1 MLTINGREVDV
12 TANVDGMNAAAGAAL
27 GVDVFADAYIDSA
40 MWMDTEEEFTA
51 AEYDEYEDILNSLD
65 AGEIYFYQVV

>member
-1 MLTINGREVDV
+1 
-12 TANVDGMNAAAGAAL
+12 
-27 GVDVFADAYIDSA
+27 
-40 MWMDTEEEFTA
+40 MDTEEEFTA